1 MAKADPTQP
10 DPTDPVRQ
18 PAPTGSKPA
27 TAVRTHGCGMRTV
40 WVDAAEPHVLVAA
53 VADLLPAGEVGLIVC
68 FFSPELTPE
77 RLAAAFAIGLPGVPV
92 VGCTTSGAISP
103 VGAADQ
109 GLLAIA
115 FPRAGFRTATL
126 LVSDIH
132 HLDVEAVAETVRGLR
147 MDFETATDAQALPH
161 RFALTLID
169 GLSNVEETVVSTL
182 AWALNDIPI
191 VGGSAG
197 DDLRFD
203 DTALIFEGRVIRH
216 AAILVL
222 VATRF
227 PTKLFK
233 TDNFEPTTK
242 KFVVTS
248 VDEEQRTVH
257 EFNAEPAAR
266 EYAVAVGLDPGSL
279 TPMSFAAHPLVV
291 KVGGEFFCRSIRRM
305 NGDGSLSFFCAV
317 SEGVVMTLAQPC
329 DIVATTRAELRRVEA
344 ELGGVDLVIGF
355 ECVLRRLDSE
365 ARQVKR
371 EMAELYKGFNVVG
384 FETYGE
390 QYRSMHLNQ
399 TFTGIAIGCETPT

>member
-1 MAKADPTQP
+1 MAT
-10 DPTDPVRQ
+10 
-18 PAPTGSKPA
+18 S
-27 TAVRTHGCGMRTV
+27 VRTHGCGIRTI
-40 WVDAAEPHVLVAA
+40 WADAAEPDALVAGI
-53 VADLLPAGEVGLIVC
+53 ADVMPPAEIGLLVC
-68 FFSPELTPE
+68 FVSPELMPE
-77 RLAAAFAIGLPGVPV
+77 ALAAAFSTRLPRVPV
-92 VGCTTSGAISP
+92 VGCTTSGAIAP
-103 VGAADQ
+103 VGAQDQ

-126 LVSDIH
+126 LVPDIH
-132 HLDVEAVAETVRGLR
+132 QLDVEAAAEAVRGLR
-147 MDFETATDAQALPH
+147 MDFETAPDAQSLPH

-169 GLSNVEETVVSTL
+169 GLSNVEESVVSTL
-182 AWALNDIPI
+182 AWALNDIPLI
-191 VGGSAG
+191 GGSAG

-203 DTALIFEGRVIRH
+203 DTALIYEGRVIRR

-227 PTKLFK
+227 PTRLFK
-233 TDNFEPTTK
+233 TDNFEPTAK

-257 EFNAEPAAR
+257 EFNAEPAAH
-266 EYAVAVGLDPGSL
+266 EYALAVGLDPESL
-279 TPMSFAAHPLVV
+279 NPMSFAAHPLVV

-329 DIVATTRAELRRVEA
+329 DIVATTQTELRRVEA
-344 ELGGVDLVIGF
+344 DLGKVDLVIGF

-371 EMAELYKGFNVVG
+371 EMAELYRSFNVVG

-399 TFTGIAIGCETPT
+399 TFTGIAIGCEVPA